1 MLWARLPHSHRVSS
15 SFRSQKL
22 ICKLRLRLS
31 LRLLMILVPA
41 SDCLQHKFEAN
52 CLNGRNTNVRTAK
65 VQLDLVANTNLL
77 AIKIDNCFK
86 TIVPNIEKR
95 LGLLKRTDKFLWLKA
110 ENFVL
115 QLTYPA
121 NTWLR
126 GLLFGE
132 HEANKPNVQDVIN
145 LQKRCR
151 QKIETPPR
159 DLYLETLTSCH
170 GLMKDK

>member
-1 MLWARLPHSHRVSS
+1 MIRLGSELVCLPHSHRVSS

-31 LRLLMILVPA
+31 LRLLMILVSFSDDSA

-65 VQLDLVANTNLL
+65 VQLDPVANTNLL

-95 LGLLKRTDKFLWLKA
+95 LGLLKRTDKFL
-110 ENFVL
+110 
-115 QLTYPA
+115 
-121 NTWLR
+121 
-126 GLLFGE
+126 
-132 HEANKPNVQDVIN
+132 
-145 LQKRCR
+145 
-151 QKIETPPR
+151 
-159 DLYLETLTSCH
+159 
-170 GLMKDK
+170 

>member
-1 MLWARLPHSHRVSS
+1 MLWARLPHRVSS

-22 ICKLRLRLS
+22 ICKLCLR

-65 VQLDLVANTNLL
+65 VQLDPVANTNLL

-159 DLYLETLTSCH
+159 GLYLETLTSCH